1 MHFSTLMMAPAVL
14 AADGQATVAL
24 EVGDDWL
31 QGRSAFGGLIGAAAL
46 KAMRPLAGDLALRA
60 LQVTFVAPVD
70 AGPLRAIATRLRQGR
85 SVTHV
90 QCRLETDRGV
100 AAVAV
105 GLFGAPRVSQ
115 ASLALAKPTA
125 PSREAVAEAA
135 YRPGVTPPFLGHY
148 RTHWVERGRVFSGEL
163 PQPLSV
169 WARLREPQPLS
180 APSAPTVPG
189 LDAATLNE
197 TNFVAI
203 ADLPPTP
210 LLSMPTTPTV
220 GASLTWLLE
229 CLVDPR
235 EFGADQWVL
244 MRVEPRAAADGY
256 VSQTGLVWDEAGRGL
271 AVTHQTV
278 AVFG

>member
-1 MHFSTLMMAPAVL
+1 MHFSTLMTAPVAQ
-14 AADGQATVAL
+14 AADGQATVTI
-24 EVGDDWL
+24 EVGEDWL

-46 KAMRPLAGDLALRA
+46 RAMRPLAGALPLRS

-70 AGPLRAIATRLRQGR
+70 AGPLRAVATRLRQGR

-90 QCRLETDRGV
+90 QCRLEAGGGV

-105 GLFGAPRVSQ
+105 GLFGAPRASQ
-115 ASLALAKPTA
+115 ARLALASPDSPPRDT
-125 PSREAVAEAA
+125 VAEASF
-135 YRPGVTPPFLGHY
+135 RPGVTPPFLGHY
-148 RTHWVERGRVFSGEL
+148 RTHWVERGRFYSGE
-163 PQPLSV
+163 PPRPIAV
-169 WARLREPQPLS
+169 WARLREPSQAS
-180 APSAPTVPG
+180 QAQAPAP
-189 LDAATLNE
+189 DAAMLNE
-197 TNFVAI
+197 TGLVAI

-210 LLSMPTTPTV
+210 LLSMLTEPAA

-235 EFGADQWVL
+235 EVPIDDWVL
-244 MRVEPRAAADGY
+244 MRIDPRAAAEGF